1 MLDNLDIKIL
11 EILQENGRAKRNYIA
26 EQIGLSVP
34 SLSERM
40 KKLES
45 AEILQG
51 YYAKVSRK
59 AFGYD
64 IMAFITVVM
73 DSSKHYPKL
82 YEHVEKTDEILECHA
97 ILGEGSH
104 VLKAI
109 VKNTAE
115 LEKLLSKIQSWQGV
129 VRTITSFVLSTIK
142 ETTKINIKE

>member
-1 MLDNLDIKIL
+1 MLDALDIKIL
-11 EILQENGRAKRNYIA
+11 EILQQNGRAKRNFIA

-45 AEILQG
+45 AGIIQG
-51 YYAKVSRK
+51 YFAKVSKK

-73 DSSKHYPKL
+73 DSSKHYQKL
-82 YEHVEKTDEILECHA
+82 YENVEKTDEILECHA

-109 VKNTAE
+109 VKNTDD
-115 LEKLLSKIQSWQGV
+115 LEKLLSKIQSWPGV
-129 VRTITSFVLSTIK
+129 IRTLTSFVLSTIK
-142 ETTKINIKE
+142 DTKKIKIKE